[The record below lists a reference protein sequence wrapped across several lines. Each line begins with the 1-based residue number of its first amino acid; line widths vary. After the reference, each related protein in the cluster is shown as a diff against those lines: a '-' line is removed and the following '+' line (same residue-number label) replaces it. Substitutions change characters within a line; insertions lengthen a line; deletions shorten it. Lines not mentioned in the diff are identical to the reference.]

1 MNQEVMEGNSVIL
14 CCELNKPAP
23 SVEWRRGIELLKNGN
38 KYQMRKKELQVEMK
52 ITDVSLNDTGDY
64 TCICGE
70 QMTKALIT
78 VNGECYSVFIAVNL
92 IDVSKFGLVTVQS

>member
-1 MNQEVMEGNSVIL
+1 MEGNSVVL
-14 CCELNKPAP
+14 HCELNKPAP
-23 SVEWRRGIELLKNGN
+23 SVEWRRGRELLKNGD

-52 ITDVSLNDTGDY
+52 ITDVSPDDTGDY

-78 VNGECYSVFIAVNL
+78 VNGERYSVFIAVNH
-92 IDVSKFGLVTVQS
+92 IDVSNLS